1 VAGCT
6 AEALGS
12 IAVQAT
18 GVQTYTLPLA
28 GFTLRT
34 PCGAATVAEAFAD
47 GLLEVHVQ
55 VLGDNVQYVTT
66 ADPNGFYP
74 NGLNVGPISF
84 E

>member
-1 VAGCT
+1 
-6 AEALGS
+6 
-12 IAVQAT
+12 
-18 GVQTYTLPLA
+18 
-28 GFTLRT
+28 
-34 PCGAATVAEAFAD
+34 
-47 GLLEVHVQ
+47 VQ

>member
-1 VAGCT
+1 
-6 AEALGS
+6 
-12 IAVQAT
+12 VQGAIEVPAS

-34 PCGAATVAEAFAD
+34 PCGATTVAEALAD